1 MSNEKFR
8 PLWWN
13 RYQDQLRGT
22 AVAERVARVE
32 KADAERVRAMAA
44 EHPTWLRS
52 SIARECGLSVV
63 RVSQILGR
71 RRR

>member
-1 MSNEKFR
+1 MSLEKLK

-13 RYQDQLRGT
+13 RYQHQLRGT
-22 AVAERVARVE
+22 AELERFARIE
-32 KADAERVRAMAA
+32 KADAKRVRAMAA